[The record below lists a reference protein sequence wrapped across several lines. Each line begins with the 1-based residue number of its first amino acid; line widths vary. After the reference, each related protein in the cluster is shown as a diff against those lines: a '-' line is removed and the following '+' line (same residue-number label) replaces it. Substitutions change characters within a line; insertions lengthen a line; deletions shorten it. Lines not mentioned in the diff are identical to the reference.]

1 MVRHVVLC
9 KFHASVPEKQR
20 RNVIDAVHALGRSI
34 PEVRE
39 WSVGTQAIPSSTA
52 YDLAIVSG
60 FDDMEALE
68 RYRKHPDHIGTKALL
83 AEIADMAVVDYE
95 YSSEQQG

>member
-9 KFHASVPEKQR
+9 KFRASASEEQR
-20 RNVIDAVHALGRSI
+20 ENTIDALRALGQSI

-39 WSVGTQAIPSSTA
+39 WSVGKQALPSSTA

-60 FDDMEALE
+60 FENVEALE
-68 RYRKHPDHIGTKALL
+68 RYRNHPDHIRIKNLL
-83 AEIADMAVVDYE
+83 TATADLVVVDYE
-95 YSSEQQG
+95 Y